1 MSGNL
6 TFAGYAASGFGLKIG
21 SVQVYGGAGNAV
33 NALRVPGRM
42 GQVLAYDEEAQVDND
57 LREYNAGLY
66 LRNASAEDVAL
77 KIAKIRQWLLGVRG
91 YSVLE
96 DSYEPGFYRRAY
108 FQGNINFTR
117 KGAGQNFEAA
127 LQFSC
132 DPRRYIAGVPDTVM
146 RGQGGVF
153 DAEITPPEAWANLIV
168 YPAKPLIKVEGEY
181 ANDNFDL
188 IFTDI
193 TGTEERGK
201 ISFAEDIGTLYFD
214 TETMNAT
221 SEPYGGANLN
231 SWVTDVTGD
240 VTLRGL
246 VDYIRRTTV
255 DARITITPRWWVR

>member
-1 MSGNL
+1 MSGSL
-6 TFAGYAASGFGLKIG
+6 TFGSFAAADFGMKIG

-42 GQVLAYDEEAQVDND
+42 GQVLAIDDVAEVDND

-66 LRNASAEDVAL
+66 MKNATPSEVAL
-77 KIAKIRQWLLGVRG
+77 RIAKIRKWLLDVQG
-91 YSVLE
+91 YSVLK

-108 FQGNINFTR
+108 FQGDVNFTR
-117 KGAGQNFEAA
+117 KGAGQNFETA
-127 LQFSC
+127 LRFSC
-132 DPRRYIAGVPDTVM
+132 DPRRFIDGVPDVVM

-168 YPAKPLIKVEGEY
+168 YPAKPLIKIEGEY

-188 IFTDI
+188 IFTDV

-214 TETMNAT
+214 TETLNAT
-221 SEPYGGANLN
+221 SAPYGGANLN
-231 SWVTDVTGD
+231 SWITDVSGD
-240 VTLRGL
+240 VSLRGL
-246 VDYIRRTTV
+246 VDYVHRTTV

>member
-1 MSGNL
+1 MSGSL
-6 TFAGYAASGFGLKIG
+6 TFGSWTAASFGLKIG
-21 SVQVYGGAGNAV
+21 SVNVYGAAGNNYNAV
-33 NALRVPGRM
+33 TVPGRP
-42 GQVLAYDEEAQVDND
+42 GQVLAYDETPETGNEI
-57 LREYNAGLY
+57 REYNAGLY
-66 LRNASAEDVAL
+66 LRNASETAVAL
-77 KIAKIRQWLLGVRG
+77 KIAKIRKWLLGVNG
-91 YSVLE
+91 YSILE

-108 FQGNINFTR
+108 FQGNINFLR
-117 KGAGQNFEAA
+117 KGAGQNFEAD

-132 DPRRYIAGVPDTVM
+132 DPRRYIAGVQDTVM

-188 IFTDI
+188 IFTDV

-214 TETMNAT
+214 AETMNAT

-231 SWVTDVTGD
+231 SWITDVTGD

-246 VDYIRRTTV
+246 VDYIHRTTV